1 MQIFYLIL
9 CFIFGALFGSFYT
22 VVGLRLEKKESFMR
36 GRSHCDLC
44 NHPLKATD
52 LIPLFSFLFLKG
64 KCRYCK
70 KKISPLSTVIEF
82 SSGLLFMI
90 AYYSF
95 GLSLDFLLML
105 LVISM
110 TMIIIVSDLSYFVI
124 PDEVLLVF
132 GILIFI
138 VQIFREGIILALVHV
153 ATGIF
158 LFLCMYGLMVLGK
171 AIFKKDALGG
181 GDVKLLFIFGLL
193 LDPILGLL
201 TIFLGSF
208 IALPVSLLLLLKNK
222 DHMIPFGPFLLVAL
236 LIILFSKITPQDFL
250 SFFFI

>member
-1 MQIFYLIL
+1 M
-9 CFIFGALFGSFYT
+9 
-22 VVGLRLEKKESFMR
+22 K
-36 GRSHCDLC
+36 D
-44 NHPLKATD
+44 
-52 LIPLFSFLFLKG
+52 
-64 KCRYCK
+64 
-70 KKISPLSTVIEF
+70 
-82 SSGLLFMI
+82 
-90 AYYSF
+90 
-95 GLSLDFLLML
+95 
-105 LVISM
+105 
-110 TMIIIVSDLSYFVI
+110 
-124 PDEVLLVF
+124 
-132 GILIFI
+132 FI